1 MEKIKK
7 HDNLIVFVIIIIL
20 MLGNCFN
27 LYISNSDEMI
37 NFLNIYK
44 MANGIEIY
52 KDINVIITPLFF
64 YIGEYIFNIFGS
76 NVLVFRIYNLIL
88 LTIMYLLC
96 YVILKKLKIRK
107 NLALMYTLLIL
118 MFTNKLGLGG
128 TNYNILSFVF
138 FELGI
143 LSLLK

>member
-20 MLGNCFN
+20 MLGNFFN

-138 FELGI
+138 F
-143 LSLLK
+143 